1 MVELAVLLHS
11 PITSHRLVPS
21 HRVRQSQYLTVHCF
35 GAGPEHIF
43 SHLAQRKQ
51 ELGVDGVSVGGWP
64 CPGGSGWRGRGKLVT
79 LHGGRGTSL
88 WGGAGL
94 TPHLPWPGG
103 HEGHVRSVGRTT
115 WRVLG
120 TEPCV
125 RGAVER
131 NCPPSPFPPPH

>member
-1 MVELAVLLHS
+1 MLLHS
-11 PITSHRLVPS
+11 PITSRGLVPS

-43 SHLAQRKQ
+43 SPLVQRKQ
-51 ELGVDGVSVGGWP
+51 ELGADGVSVGSQL
-64 CPGGSGWRGRGKLVT
+64 CPGGSGWWGMGKLVM
-79 LHGGRGTSL
+79 LHGGRGMSL
-88 WGGAGL
+88 CRGAGPA
-94 TPHLPWPGG
+94 PHLPWLEG
-103 HEGHVRSVGRTT
+103 HEVHVRSVGRTT

-131 NCPPSPFPPPH
+131 NCSPLPFPPPH